1 MPQPA
6 PEQKGGDRL
15 PGTHWTGSPAEGL
28 CLKVMRRE
36 ESSNEDS
43 LMSTPDFARIHICIY
58 ALAHTYTETC
68 TQHTH
73 MQGKTTTM
81 CTHLTGSFPLE
92 SPKTDARWTPGSH
105 ATPIDSTRE
114 TISESTL
121 QLGGVGQSQCLSS
134 AVVGSSSCQ
143 LSRAWEA
150 TIHLPPAVK
159 IPIHN
164 ENPSE

>member
-6 PEQKGGDRL
+6 PERRGGDRL
-15 PGTHWTGSPAEGL
+15 PRYWTGRPAEGL
-28 CLKVMRRE
+28 WLKKMRRE
-36 ESSNEDS
+36 ESSNEDI
-43 LMSTPDFARIHICIY
+43 LMSTPVFAWIHICIY

-73 MQGKTTTM
+73 MQGKTTAM
-81 CTHLTGSFPLE
+81 CMHLTGSFPLE

-114 TISESTL
+114 TIRESTL
-121 QLGGVGQSQCLSS
+121 HLGGVGQSQCLDP
-134 AVVGSSSCQ
+134 VVGSSSCQ
-143 LSRAWEA
+143 LFRAREA

-159 IPIHN
+159 IPFHN